1 MLGPVKFIGG
11 RLCLDFVNTVGA
23 RVSAHRGKCNRD
35 YADSV
40 VRDKIASYEDL
51 LEWGRLAGIVAER
64 DARALLREAASHPQ
78 EAQAVLARAA
88 ALREA
93 LYRLFKCAVE
103 KWSAG
108 KVDLET
114 VRSEVAIARSHERLI
129 ASSSGFSWTWE
140 REDALDSVLWP
151 IAKSAVELLTSE
163 DLPQLR
169 QCGGAECGWMFLD
182 ASRNRKRHWC
192 DMKDCGNRAKISRF
206 RQRRAMG

>member
-23 RVSAHRGKCNRD
+23 RVSAHRGKRNRD

-88 ALREA
+88 ALRGLRRSA
-93 LYRLFKCAVE
+93 PSPAVPSLAHTGV
-103 KWSAG
+103 KNDG
-108 KVDLET
+108 RT
-114 VRSEVAIARSHERLI
+114 
-129 ASSSGFSWTWE
+129 
-140 REDALDSVLWP
+140 
-151 IAKSAVELLTSE
+151 
-163 DLPQLR
+163 
-169 QCGGAECGWMFLD
+169 
-182 ASRNRKRHWC
+182 
-192 DMKDCGNRAKISRF
+192 
-206 RQRRAMG
+206 